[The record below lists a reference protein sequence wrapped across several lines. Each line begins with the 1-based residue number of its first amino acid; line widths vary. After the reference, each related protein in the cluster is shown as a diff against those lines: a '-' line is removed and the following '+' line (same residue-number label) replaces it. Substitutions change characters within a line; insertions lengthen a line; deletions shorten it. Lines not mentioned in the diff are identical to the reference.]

1 MLNVENFAGVA
12 YRIVALIA
20 FLCRLASL
28 ATPLGWGARQG
39 QGRRHEVLMGGGDGF
54 TGTQSHLPPQFRFS
68 LDFDHFILKML
79 VNTQKLKV
87 LRKKFLKHPNLWWVD
102 PRGFQKCGGRDPR
115 PPPSATPLEKD
126 LICPPRPQKRT
137 VG

>member
-39 QGRRHEVLMGGGDGF
+39 QGRRHEVLVGEGGWIHRH
-54 TGTQSHLPPQFRFS
+54 TNPP
-68 LDFDHFILKML
+68 
-79 VNTQKLKV
+79 
-87 LRKKFLKHPNLWWVD
+87 
-102 PRGFQKCGGRDPR
+102 
-115 PPPSATPLEKD
+115 TPT
-126 LICPPRPQKRT
+126 I
-137 VG
+137 